1 MSILSAFSAGIF
13 LGIAL
18 FHTLPHAVT
27 EYAPIAHCLATM
39 NSKQNATTSTK
50 RRKRRPTITV
60 TTCVHLIKSGDDPFP
75 LPYLMA
81 FLG

>member
-27 EYAPIAHCLATM
+27 EYVPIAHCLATM
-39 NSKQNATTSTK
+39 NSKPNVMTNTK
-50 RRKRRPTITV
+50 RRKKRKPTITV
-60 TTCVHLIKSGDDPFP
+60 TTC
-75 LPYLMA
+75 
-81 FLG
+81 